1 MTTFLSVL
9 AALALVPYA
18 IGGLVI
24 VAIALLFLALAIN
37 AGYRKY
43 KEWKSTGFCRHEFE
57 LERTNSYGAKAWYKC
72 KHCDTERL
80 R

>member
-43 KEWKSTGFCRHEFE
+43 KEW
-57 LERTNSYGAKAWYKC
+57 
-72 KHCDTERL
+72 
-80 R
+80 